1 MASTSSDPI
10 LTNLSREEALS
21 LTQNGGTIRCLD
33 VPVGTEFGID
43 LRAWAVGPLF
53 GGVKMLPTD
62 NDILHFVTWGSELAC
77 CGTFIKL
84 RTAEVAVMRWDAPT
98 EALGFEADEATIQE
112 QTQQV
117 EQMVHDRS
125 LAPYPLS
132 TAAQWRALT
141 CHLSDAVLERAGIP
155 LRTATAPA
163 GIDEEELRKEIER
176 LQQQNGG
183 ATVTQANIGPT
194 AGAPGAASDDDDQR
208 MTEEGEP
215 VAAQFVML
223 DPRRSGKGLS
233 GTALSR
239 FHLDRTEWLELLLTT
254 DYDYGSED
262 ALLGELQLS
271 FILFLRLASMRAL
284 EQWKALLQLLCAC
297 EEAVHTRP
305 SLYAKSLATL
315 RAQLELATADF
326 FEGDGE
332 HFLRACLA
340 GLAENTGEPDESRRL
355 DPALSGELRK
365 LWALVEAQFGLSRD
379 GLVAAAFDE
388 DDEPVVV
395 EP

>member
-10 LTNLSREEALS
+10 LANLSREEALS

-33 VPVGTEFGID
+33 VPLGTEFGID

-84 RTAEVAVMRWDAPT
+84 RTAEVAVMRWGRAHRST
-98 EALGFEADEATIQE
+98 RLRGGRGHNTRTNTAGGADGA
-112 QTQQV
+112 
-117 EQMVHDRS
+117 RP
-125 LAPYPLS
+125 LARAVSAS

-183 ATVTQANIGPT
+183 ATATQANIGPT

-208 MTEEGEP
+208 MAEEGEP

-233 GTALSR
+233 GAALSR

-254 DYDYGSED
+254 DYGSED

-340 GLAENTGEPDESRRL
+340 GLAENTGESDESRRL
-355 DPALSGELRK
+355 DPALSGELQK
-365 LWALVEAQFGLSRD
+365 LWSLVEAQFGLSRD

-395 EP
+395 GS